1 MRLIVII
8 VFLLSFFFSESV
20 GRDVICLK
28 KIDNAVLEIEITM
41 GQDAIKYYLKLS

>member
-8 VFLLSFFFSESV
+8 VYFLSFFFSESV

-28 KIDNAVLEIEITM
+28 KIDNAVLEIEM
-41 GQDAIKYYLKLS
+41 MRKNEQLKDIR